1 MSLSIFSFSILIEIV
16 CIKETVLFL
25 IALNIMVKFMFF
37 HAPNKKNT
45 QIILYV
51 LENNGLML
59 SSERFKSKYILS
71 ALYLMNI
78 LSISIFIFYPVLL
91 HFCLVL

>member
-1 MSLSIFSFSILIEIV
+1 
-16 CIKETVLFL
+16 
-25 IALNIMVKFMFF
+25 MFF
-37 HAPNKKNT
+37 HEPNKKKHS

-51 LENNGLML
+51 FENNGLML